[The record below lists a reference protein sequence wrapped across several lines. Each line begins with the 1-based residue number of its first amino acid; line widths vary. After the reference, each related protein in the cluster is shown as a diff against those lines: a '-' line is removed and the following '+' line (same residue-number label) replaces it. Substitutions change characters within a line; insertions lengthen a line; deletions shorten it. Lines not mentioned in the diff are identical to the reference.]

1 MKKLLFSILSIL
13 LTTTAINAQ
22 VPDGY
27 KLACSFTLDEKIK
40 LDKNKITFN
49 NNKNITVVFFR
60 IFSIN

>member
-1 MKKLLFSILSIL
+1 MKLK
-13 LTTTAINAQ
+13 
-22 VPDGY
+22 
-27 KLACSFTLDEKIK
+27 KIK